1 MKPLKLQIYFIWC
14 CGNVAKIKFM
24 SQRLTFLEAIITRS
38 KFWLNHNYTITLNM
52 LYIITRALT
61 NKHILGSTP
70 VGYEGE
76 LQLSQ
81 FDLQE
86 TYFR

>member
-1 MKPLKLQIYFIWC
+1 MHTASSTSAPIHFPC
-14 CGNVAKIKFM
+14 VSVAYTADEVQYK
-24 SQRLTFLEAIITRS
+24 
-38 KFWLNHNYTITLNM
+38 WLGGKTLVCLFNNFFKS
-52 LYIITRALT
+52 A
-61 NKHILGSTP
+61 ILGSTP

-86 TYFR
+86 TYFRELNFTRSESGNC